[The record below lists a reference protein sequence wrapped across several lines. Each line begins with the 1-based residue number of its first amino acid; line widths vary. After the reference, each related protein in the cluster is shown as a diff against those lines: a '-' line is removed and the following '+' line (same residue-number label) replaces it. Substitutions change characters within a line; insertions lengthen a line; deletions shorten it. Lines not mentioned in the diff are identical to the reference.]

1 MAYHR
6 PQPSLE
12 SVSRNSTAVGHR
24 LSKIYTRTG
33 DDGTTG
39 LATGER
45 LNKSDARIA
54 AFGSIDETN
63 SALGLLLAE
72 PQLPTDVRSIV
83 ARIQNELFEVGAE
96 LAAPGSVRI
105 REPDVSRLEQELDAQ
120 NAELP
125 PLEEFVLPGG
135 NRPAAVCHM
144 ARTICRRAER
154 EAWALA
160 HNADVNAETL
170 RYINRLSDL
179 LFVIA
184 RRLAREHG
192 GAEVL
197 WQPRT

>member
-1 MAYHR
+1 M
-6 PQPSLE
+6 
-12 SVSRNSTAVGHR
+12 GHR

-45 LNKSDARIA
+45 VGKSDSRIEA
-54 AFGSIDETN
+54 CGSIDETN

-72 PQLPTDVRSIV
+72 PDLPPDVRSIL
-83 ARIQNELFEVGAE
+83 ARLQNELFEVGAE
-96 LAAPGSVRI
+96 LATPGATRI
-105 REPDVSRLEQELDAQ
+105 RATDVANLETDLDGQ
-120 NAELP
+120 NAKLP

-154 EAWALA
+154 QAWALA
-160 HNADVNAETL
+160 ASADLNRDTL
-170 RYINRLSDL
+170 RYLNRLSDL

-192 GAEVL
+192 GVEVL
-197 WQPRT
+197 WRPRA